1 MKKEVAKKLFSILF
15 LFIFFSKMV
24 ISVAPFIMS
33 HFDKQAV
40 NAVIMQL
47 EIENNAKSNDVKE
60 YNIKEYFTVGSFG
73 FALIHPS
80 NLILPIMISVDHDK
94 HVQAFYPPVPTP
106 PPNVF

>member
-1 MKKEVAKKLFSILF
+1 MRKGVVKILFSILF
-15 LFIFFSKMV
+15 LFIFFTKMV
-24 ISVAPFIMS
+24 ISVAPLVIA

-60 YNIKEYFTVGSFG
+60 NTIKEYFTISGFG
-73 FALIHPS
+73 FTVLHPTQI
-80 NLILPIMISVDHDK
+80 ILAAMISADHDK

-106 PPNVF
+106 PPNV